1 MRALFP
7 PSPLL
12 SARRA
17 LGLLRRRLGRA
28 VAVMY
33 AAAALLPDPGL
44 WLRHPHSLGFAGLA
58 ELRLG
63 IPQFLLALVLFGA
76 GLQVPLRELGLLLRR
91 PAALLAGLALHV
103 LAPLLIVPGVAFA
116 LRQSPDQDGG
126 SGMVT
131 AMILVVAMPVAAG
144 ATVWTAKGDGDQP
157 TAVGLVLASTLVSP
171 LTVPLTLAALG
182 PLLHGSYAGRL
193 ATTASAAGDSFAL
206 TSVVLPCALGLLGRL
221 ALPEGA
227 RDRLLGAVVPA
238 ALLGS
243 LLLTYVNASGVLGP
257 FLRHPR
263 PILLAA
269 ALAVAATVCGLSF
282 TLGGVTARLLR
293 LDARAGASVTLA
305 CGMNNSSA
313 SAVLITTALPDRPQ
327 ILLPVLAYGLLQ
339 KVAAGRV
346 VRGAER
352 RPPRDRWPEGGRPG
366 VRRPAREGRSA
377 APAPPG

>member
-7 PSPLL
+7 PAPLL
-12 SARRA
+12 SAHRA
-17 LGLLRRRLGRA
+17 HGLLRRRLGRA

-33 AAAALLPDPGL
+33 VAAALLPGPGL

-58 ELRLG
+58 EPRLG

-171 LTVPLTLAALG
+171 LTVPLTLAAPG
-182 PLLHGSYAGRL
+182 PLLHGSYAGRP

-221 ALPEGA
+221 ALPAGA

-269 ALAVAATVCGLSF
+269 APAVAATVCGLSF

-327 ILLPVLAYGLLQ
+327 ILLPVLAYGVFQ

-346 VRGAER
+346 VRSAATSRRSRRTEAADLGR
-352 RPPRDRWPEGGRPG
+352 RPEVRRGGGR
-366 VRRPAREGRSA
+366 
-377 APAPPG
+377 

>member
-7 PSPLL
+7 HPSVP
-12 SARRA
+12 SAHQVH
-17 LGLLRRRLGRA
+17 GLLRHRLGRA
-28 VAVMY
+28 VAVTY
-33 AAAALLPDPGL
+33 AAAALLPGPGL
-44 WLRHPHSLGFAGLA
+44 WLRHPHTADFAGLA
-58 ELRLG
+58 ELRLAL
-63 IPQFLLALVLFGA
+63 PQLLLALVLFSA
-76 GLQVPLRELGLLLRR
+76 GLQVPLRELGLLVRR

-103 LAPLLIVPGVAFA
+103 LAPLLIVPGVALA

-144 ATVWTAKGDGDQP
+144 ATVWTARGEGDQP
-157 TAVGLVLASTLVSP
+157 TAVGMVLASTLVSP
-171 LTVPLTLAALG
+171 LTVPLTLATLG

-193 ATTASAAGDSFAL
+193 AATASAAGNSFAL
-206 TSVVLPCALGLLGRL
+206 TSVVLPCGLGLLGRL
-221 ALPEGA
+221 ALPAGA
-227 RDRLLGAVVPA
+227 RDRLLGAVVPT

-243 LLLTYVNASGVLGP
+243 LLLTYLNASGVLGP

-263 PILLAA
+263 PVLLVA

-282 TLGGVTARLLR
+282 TVGGLTARLLR

-327 ILLPVLAYGLLQ
+327 ILLPVLAYGLFQ
-339 KVAAGRV
+339 KVAADRV
-346 VRGAER
+346 V
-352 RPPRDRWPEGGRPG
+352 
-366 VRRPAREGRSA
+366 RSA
-377 APAPPG
+377 APSRRRGVPGLRT